1 MTRVESLEEEIRKLS
16 PTEFAELREWLLE
29 RDWQLW
35 DEQIER
41 DAANGKL
48 DALFAEADLA
58 HRAGKST
65 KF

>member
-1 MTRVESLEEEIRKLS
+1 MTRVESLEEEIQKLS
-16 PTEFAELREWLLE
+16 PSEFAELREWLLE
-29 RDWQLW
+29 RDWEQW

-41 DAANGKL
+41 DAANGRL
-48 DALFAEADLA
+48 DAIFAEAESA